1 MRSKIFS
8 TLLCLLLA
16 FCTLMPSVCF
26 ADYGSTIP
34 SAVQGTR
41 GDIITVKRP
50 ESLSASTS
58 DKTYTISATGAQGT
72 RIKIYKQRGDVGYIV
87 SAERKIGASGLYST
101 VVDLTDDNNVFIIY
115 AENASGS
122 QVVRVEISKVRKS
135 TVDRLKGVTVTIKN
149 FFS

>member
-1 MRSKIFS
+1 MRSKFFAAAI
-8 TLLCLLLA
+8 CLLLA

-34 SAVQGTR
+34 SYAQGTR

-50 ESLSASTS
+50 ESLSANTS

-72 RIKIYKQRGDVGYIV
+72 RIKIYKQRGDTGYIV

-101 VVDLTDDNNVFIIY
+101 VVDLADDNNVFIIY